1 MNFII
6 FVHDQKYCSES
17 IVGDI
22 YFHNKLSDRSLVYKN
37 RSRGNLKEVES
48 IMAGVVKLQ
57 GVLLDQVNQWNSNV

>member
-22 YFHNKLSDRSLVYKN
+22 CLHNKLSVRNLVHKN
-37 RSRGNLKEVES
+37 RSRGKCILKEVES
-48 IMAGVVKLQ
+48 IMAEVVKLL
-57 GVLLDQVNQWNSNV
+57 GDVLLDQVSQ

>member
-22 YFHNKLSDRSLVYKN
+22 YFHNKLSVRSLVYKN
-37 RSRGNLKEVES
+37 RSRGKCILKEVES

-57 GVLLDQVNQWNSNV
+57 GVLLDQVNQ